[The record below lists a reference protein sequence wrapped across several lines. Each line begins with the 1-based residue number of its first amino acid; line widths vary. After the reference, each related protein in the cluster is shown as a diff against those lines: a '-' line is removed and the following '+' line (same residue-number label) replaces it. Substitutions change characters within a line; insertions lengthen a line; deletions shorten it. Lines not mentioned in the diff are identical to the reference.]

1 MINEKKLRESAEQI
15 KNVCSE
21 LKEQIGKVQSEIII
35 PAYKKLTK
43 EERKQFEKEMEQFI
57 EGTEI
62 PDLRSDFVKFANQ
75 YKKG

>member
-1 MINEKKLRESAEQI
+1 MDEKKIKESAEQI

-21 LKEQIGKVQSEIII
+21 LKEQIWKVQSEIII

-57 EGTEI
+57 DGMEM